1 MFHRI
6 LIAFDKSP
14 HAYRALAEA
23 IELAQTS
30 HAQLTVITVAPDPS
44 LWAAESGYI
53 APPVSIGELDEQN
66 KQACRAMLDAAV
78 ATVPADLPVTSV
90 LRQGSAGPEI
100 VREARDGRHDLI
112 VMGSRGR
119 GELRSLLLGSVSH
132 HVLQA
137 TDVPVLVVR
146 AVREA
151 ASEQSGK
158 TALEPLANQ
167 S

>member
-6 LIAFDKSP
+6 LIAFDQSP

-23 IELAQTS
+23 IELAQNN
-30 HAQLTVITVAPDPS
+30 HAELTVIGVAPEPS

-66 KQACRAMLDAAV
+66 KRAWRAMLDAAI
-78 ATVPADLPVTSV
+78 ASVPDDLPVTSV
-90 LRQGSAGPEI
+90 LRQGSAGTEI
-100 VREARDGRHDLI
+100 VREAEDGHHDLI
-112 VMGSRGR
+112 VIGSRGR

-137 TDVPVLVVR
+137 SDVPVLVVR

-151 ASEQSGK
+151 AAEQSGK